1 MVSNAVGGSGMFQF
15 ESRIV
20 SGHAAAFRLF
30 LVAMVMVHAPSV
42 LILSAVL
49 ITGDVSDAVTV
60 EREPV

>member
-1 MVSNAVGGSGMFQF
+1 MFQF